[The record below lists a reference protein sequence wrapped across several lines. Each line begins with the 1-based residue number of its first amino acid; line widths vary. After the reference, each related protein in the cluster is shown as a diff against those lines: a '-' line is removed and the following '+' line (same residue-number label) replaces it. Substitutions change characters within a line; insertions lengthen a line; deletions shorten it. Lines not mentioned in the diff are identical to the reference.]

1 MRRACALPCWIFTGR
16 WLRLSCHSRISD
28 ARHLR
33 WLPETLCSD
42 PALRGSE
49 ISLRVEHFCK
59 CWFRNRLSCI
69 LFGISF
75 RGIFYVLSPFR
86 WREWVYRIK
95 RFWQAFLLS
104 FFKKIFLRISV
115 HSTTIEYTKL
125 TCANFIFLQFLG
137 HGSEVLHYGGCGQD
151 NKLCG

>member
-1 MRRACALPCWIFTGR
+1 MRRACALLCWIFTGR
-16 WLRLSCHSRISD
+16 LLRLFSSSRTSE
-28 ARHLR
+28 ALRLR
-33 WLPETLCSD
+33 WSLGILCLDHPPRDSGIF
-42 PALRGSE
+42 PRAARSCRCW
-49 ISLRVEHFCK
+49 SRV
-59 CWFRNRLSCI
+59 RLSCI
-69 LFGISF
+69 RFDISF

-137 HGSEVLHYGGCGQD
+137 HGSEVLHYGGCRQG
-151 NKLCG
+151 N